1 MMRLV
6 SVCCAAIRLHQWPWR
21 TSTGSVFRG
30 FVCFLTV
37 RAILKWLGATHWLVS
52 SVDRWGPEGVSFM
65 KIKAA
70 IFKTR
75 QLGKQQP
82 QKRKTTRVVLSRYL
96 CERAK
101 SDAVQQ
107 VMGGGSSYRCGVTGK
122 LSITV
127 ASVWVIQMGKFT
139 WSSLHSTC
147 LSCSFMKGWVE
158 FRRKHLNNKGGRLL
172 LNLSQQWNTELSMC
186 SRFWASCL
194 CLQAAAGADDAHGES
209 SLHQCSV
216 LTCNTWGHVTPS
228 VSWSHV
234 TSLSLSGADVRW

>member
-6 SVCCAAIRLHQWPWR
+6 SVCCAAIRLHQWPWP

-30 FVCFLTV
+30 FVCFLIV
-37 RAILKWLGATHWLVS
+37 RAILKCDINWLGATHWLVS
-52 SVDRWGPEGVSFM
+52 SVDRWGL
-65 KIKAA
+65 KACPSR
-70 IFKTR
+70 KSKPPY
-75 QLGKQQP
+75 LKPGNWGNQQP

-147 LSCSFMKGWVE
+147 LSCSFMKGWVQE
-158 FRRKHLNNKGGRLL
+158 ETPE
-172 LNLSQQWNTELSMC
+172 QQK
-186 SRFWASCL
+186 R
-194 CLQAAAGADDAHGES
+194 QA
-209 SLHQCSV
+209 
-216 LTCNTWGHVTPS
+216 PP
-228 VSWSHV
+228 
-234 TSLSLSGADVRW
+234 